1 MTIDEVIDKAIV
13 MEEEGYDFYKAA
25 EKRTANGFGQKMFAS
40 LAQDEVRHKKL
51 LQGLKA
57 KMPADA
63 RELDIP
69 LPKDRMKSVF
79 ADAKADMDKSV
90 KPTSDDIDALTFAM
104 AKEKDSYKLY
114 HDAAADSSDP
124 KVKAVFARM
133 AAEEDQH
140 YEILEQTKYVLEQ
153 FANWTL
159 WTEDG
164 PIEGG

>member
-25 EKRTANGFGQKMFAS
+25 EARTAGALGKRMFAS
-40 LAQDEVRHKKL
+40 LAEDEVRHKKL

-79 ADAKADMDKSV
+79 ADAKADSV
-90 KPTSDDIDALTFAM
+90 KPTTDDIDALTFAM
-104 AKEKDSYKLY
+104 SKEKDSYNLY
-114 HDAAADSSDP
+114 HGAAAEATDP
-124 KVKAVFARM
+124 KVKAVFDRM

-140 YEILEQTKYVLEQ
+140 FEILEQTKYYLEQ
-153 FANWTL
+153 NSNWSL
-159 WTEDG
+159 WIEGG